1 MIEKTMMMIM
11 YKRNSVAALISPNGT
26 VYRCKR
32 LLFGNK
38 TSPAVFNEK
47 MGLILESK
55 PGFTWQQKYFCQFFD
70 DIVVY
75 SSEPPEEFL
84 EEFPNATPETFHLY
98 IVKTILMKLNDWGLR
113 ISLEKC
119 AFLQPTIDF
128 RKFTKK

>member
-1 MIEKTMMMIM
+1 
-11 YKRNSVAALISPNGT
+11 
-26 VYRCKR
+26 
-32 LLFGNK
+32 
-38 TSPAVFNEK
+38 

-128 RKFTKK
+128 RKFTKNKERNTLIPKYSRQAA